1 MRFFFLLL
9 VTLLVVPVKAATN
22 NVLGN
27 LLGPPQH
34 TFLPVEQAFVFDF
47 DQQGNTLFVGWDIAP
62 DYYLYKKKIEIIAK
76 GANIQ
81 VGDSGSGEI
90 IEDEFFGKTAVFFNA
105 VSVISKL
112 SNVTDGAVVKVR
124 YQGCAK
130 AGLCYPPE
138 VISIPLSVISDA
150 QIKNVDQNSASD
162 KAATAQS
169 TFAALNE
176 PATEPTT
183 NSGNTEKELT
193 FTEQLASQSLITN
206 LLIFFIL
213 GVGLAFTPCVFPMFP
228 ILSSLIAGQ
237 KNLSTKKAFGLSFVY
252 IQGMA
257 VTYAALGLVIAALG
271 GHVQGYLQ
279 HPYVLISFSLLFVL
293 LAMSMFGWYEIKLPS
308 SMMSKLT
315 QVSNNQKGG
324 NYIGVFFMGV
334 LSGLIAS
341 PCTTA
346 PLSATLLFVAQS
358 GDYLVGGL
366 TLYVLSLGMGLPL
379 LLLGTSGGKLLP
391 KAGRWMEQVKTL
403 FGFVMLIV
411 PLILLE
417 RLISADIILLM
428 AGLLA
433 LATALYLH
441 HWQSGQMQSK
451 LKTVLWFAA
460 ILSVITGF
468 NLVKEYFWPTTQ
480 PKIQLS
486 LQIAEVK
493 KEVNALHRELVKI
506 TDENNIVSAQQEKV
520 VVAPILEKFKHVANL
535 AELKEAVAEANKQGR
550 LVMVDLYADW
560 CVACKEFEHY
570 TFPDAKVQSE
580 FSHYQ
585 LIQIDLTESD
595 NKTIELM
602 EEYTVFGLPSI
613 LFFNTEGKELST
625 QRVTGFLNAEDFAK
639 HLATVRASAQ

>member
-9 VTLLVVPVKAATN
+9 VLLLTLPAKANTN
-22 NVLGN
+22 NVLGH
-27 LLGPPQH
+27 LLAPTQQ

-47 DQQGNTLFVGWDIAP
+47 DQQGSTLFVGWDIAP

-76 GANIQ
+76 GANIS

-90 IEDEFFGKTAVFFNA
+90 IEDEFFGKTEVFFNN

-112 SNVTDGAVVKVR
+112 SNITEGAVVKVR

-138 VISIPLSVISDA
+138 VISIPLSVIASEQA
-150 QIKNVDQNSASD
+150 PIATQSA
-162 KAATAQS
+162 T
-169 TFAALNE
+169 TNNTVVALNE
-176 PATEPTT
+176 PTGEVVATKS
-183 NSGNTEKELT
+183 NSQTGDLS
-193 FTEQLASQSLITN
+193 FTEQLASQGLITN
-206 LLIFFIL
+206 LLIFFAV

-237 KNLSTKKAFGLSFVY
+237 QNLSTKKAFALSFVY

-257 VTYAALGLVIAALG
+257 LTYAALGLVVAALG
-271 GHVQGYLQ
+271 GQVQGYLQ

-308 SMMSKLT
+308 SMMNKLT

-324 NYIGVFFMGV
+324 NYVGVFLMGV

-346 PLSATLLFVAQS
+346 PLSAALLFVAQS
-358 GDYLVGGL
+358 GDYIVGGL

-391 KAGRWMEQVKTL
+391 KAGGWMEQVKTL
-403 FGFVMLIV
+403 FGFIMLVV

-417 RLISADIILLM
+417 RIVDADIILLM
-428 AGLLA
+428 AGVLA
-433 LATALYLH
+433 LVTALYLH
-441 HWQSGQMQSK
+441 HWQSAQHQSK
-451 LKTVLWFAA
+451 LKTTLWFSAT
-460 ILSVITGF
+460 LLLLTGF
-468 NLVKEYFWPTTQ
+468 TLTKNVIWPTQ
-480 PKIQLS
+480 QQLV
-486 LQIAEVK
+486 Q
-493 KEVNALHRELVKI
+493 VNEQ
-506 TDENNIVSAQQEKV
+506 NNE
-520 VVAPILEKFKHVANL
+520 FKQVANL
-535 AELKEAVAEANKQGR
+535 AQLKEAVTQANQQGR

-570 TFPDAKVQSE
+570 TFPDAKVQAE
-580 FSHYQ
+580 FKHYQ
-585 LIQIDLTESD
+585 LIQIDLTQSD
-595 NKTIELM
+595 DKTIELM

-613 LFFNTEGKELST
+613 LFFNTQGQELST
-625 QRVTGFLNAEDFAK
+625 QRVTGFLNAEDFAT

>member
-1 MRFFFLLL
+1 MDGRGTELMRFFFLLL
-9 VTLLVVPVKAATN
+9 VTLLTVPVKAATN
-22 NVLGN
+22 NVLGD
-27 LLGPPQH
+27 LLGPPQQ
-34 TFLPVEQAFVFDF
+34 TFLPVDQAFVFDF
-47 DQQGNTLFVGWDIAP
+47 DQQGSTLFVGWDIAP

-81 VGDSGSGEI
+81 VGDSGRGEI
-90 IEDEFFGKTAVFFNA
+90 IEDEFFGKTEVFFNSA
-105 VSVISKL
+105 SVISKL
-112 SNVTDGAVVKVR
+112 SNVTEGAVVKVR

-138 VISIPLSVISDA
+138 VISIPLSVISGA
-150 QIKNVDQNSASD
+150 QVKNVDQNSATD
-162 KAATAQS
+162 EAATAQS

-183 NSGNTEKELT
+183 NSDYTEKELT
-193 FTEQLASQSLITN
+193 FTEQLASQGLITN
-206 LLIFFIL
+206 LLIFFVV

-237 KNLSTKKAFGLSFVY
+237 QNLSTKKAFALSFVY

-257 VTYAALGLVIAALG
+257 VTYAALGLVVAALG
-271 GHVQGYLQ
+271 GQVQGYLQ
-279 HPYVLISFSLLFVL
+279 HPFVLVSFSLLFVL

-324 NYIGVFFMGV
+324 NYVGVFLMGV

-346 PLSATLLFVAQS
+346 PLSAALLFVAQS

-391 KAGRWMEQVKTL
+391 KAGGWMEQVKTL
-403 FGFVMLIV
+403 FGFVMLVV

-417 RLISADIILLM
+417 RLVSADIILLM
-428 AGLLA
+428 AGVLA

-441 HWQSGQMQSK
+441 HWQSSQTQSK
-451 LKTVLWFAA
+451 LKTALWFAA
-460 ILSVITGF
+460 TLLVMTGF
-468 NLVKEYFWPTTQ
+468 TLTKNYFWPAQ
-480 PKIQLS
+480 AVQVS
-486 LQIAEVK
+486 SQSNEFK
-493 KEVNALHRELVKI
+493 K
-506 TDENNIVSAQQEKV
+506 
-520 VVAPILEKFKHVANL
+520 VADL
-535 AELKEAVAEANKQGR
+535 AELKEAVAQASNEGR
-550 LVMVDLYADW
+550 MVMVDLYADW

-585 LIQIDLTESD
+585 LIQVDLTNSD

-613 LFFNTEGKELST
+613 LFFNSQGKELTT

>member
-9 VTLLVVPVKAATN
+9 VTLLTVPVKAATN
-22 NVLGN
+22 NVLGD

-34 TFLPVEQAFVFDF
+34 TFLPVDQAFVFDF
-47 DQQGNTLFVGWDIAP
+47 DQQGSTLFVGWDIAP

-90 IEDEFFGKTAVFFNA
+90 IEDEFFGKTEVFFNTA
-105 VSVISKL
+105 SVVSKL
-112 SNVTDGAVVKVR
+112 SNITEGAVVKVR

-138 VISIPLSVISDA
+138 VISIPLSVISGA
-150 QIKNVDQNSASD
+150 QIKNVDQNSATD
-162 KAATAQS
+162 EAATAQS

-176 PATEPTT
+176 PTTEPTT
-183 NSGNTEKELT
+183 NSGDTEKELT

-206 LLIFFIL
+206 LLIFFAV

-237 KNLSTKKAFGLSFVY
+237 QNLSTKKAFALSFVY

-257 VTYAALGLVIAALG
+257 VTYAALGLVVAALG
-271 GHVQGYLQ
+271 GQVQGYLQ
-279 HPYVLISFSLLFVL
+279 HPFVLISFSLLFVL

-324 NYIGVFFMGV
+324 NYVGVFLMGV

-346 PLSATLLFVAQS
+346 PLSAALLFVAQS

-391 KAGRWMEQVKTL
+391 KAGGWMEQVKTL
-403 FGFVMLIV
+403 FGFVMLVV

-417 RLISADIILLM
+417 RLVSADIILLM
-428 AGLLA
+428 AGVLA

-441 HWQSGQMQSK
+441 HWQSSQTQSK
-451 LKTVLWFAA
+451 LKTALWFAA
-460 ILSVITGF
+460 TLLVITGF
-468 NLVKEYFWPTTQ
+468 TLTKNYFWPVQVQTVQ
-480 PKIQLS
+480 VSSQ
-486 LQIAEVK
+486 
-493 KEVNALHRELVKI
+493 
-506 TDENNIVSAQQEKV
+506 NNEFKQ
-520 VVAPILEKFKHVANL
+520 VADL
-535 AELKEAVAEANKQGR
+535 AELKEAVAQANDEGR
-550 LVMVDLYADW
+550 MVMVDLYADW

-613 LFFNTEGKELST
+613 LFFNTQGQELST

-639 HLATVRASAQ
+639 HLAVVRASAQ

>member
-1 MRFFFLLL
+1 MDGRGTELMRFFFLLL
-9 VTLLVVPVKAATN
+9 VTLLTVPVKAATN
-22 NVLGN
+22 NVLGD
-27 LLGPPQH
+27 LLGPPQQ
-34 TFLPVEQAFVFDF
+34 TFLPVDQAFVFDF
-47 DQQGNTLFVGWDIAP
+47 DQQGSTLFVGWDIAP

-81 VGDSGSGEI
+81 VGDSGRGEI
-90 IEDEFFGKTAVFFNA
+90 IEDEFFGKTEVFFNSA
-105 VSVISKL
+105 SVISKL
-112 SNVTDGAVVKVR
+112 SNVTEGAVVKVR

-138 VISIPLSVISDA
+138 VISIPLSVISGA
-150 QIKNVDQNSASD
+150 QVKNVDQNSATD
-162 KAATAQS
+162 EAATAQS

-183 NSGNTEKELT
+183 NSDDTEKELT
-193 FTEQLASQSLITN
+193 FTEQLASQGLITN
-206 LLIFFIL
+206 LLIFFVV

-237 KNLSTKKAFGLSFVY
+237 QNLSTKKAFALSFVY

-257 VTYAALGLVIAALG
+257 VTYAALGLVVAALG
-271 GHVQGYLQ
+271 GQVQGYLQ
-279 HPYVLISFSLLFVL
+279 HPFVLVSFSLLFVL

-324 NYIGVFFMGV
+324 NYVGVFLMGV

-346 PLSATLLFVAQS
+346 PLSAALLFVAQS

-391 KAGRWMEQVKTL
+391 KAGGWMEQVKTL
-403 FGFVMLIV
+403 FGFVMLVV

-417 RLISADIILLM
+417 RLVSADIILLM
-428 AGLLA
+428 AGVLA

-441 HWQSGQMQSK
+441 HWQSSQTQSK
-451 LKTVLWFAA
+451 LKTALWFAA
-460 ILSVITGF
+460 TLLVMTGF
-468 NLVKEYFWPTTQ
+468 TLTKNYFWPVQ
-480 PKIQLS
+480 AVQVS
-486 LQIAEVK
+486 SQSNEFK
-493 KEVNALHRELVKI
+493 K
-506 TDENNIVSAQQEKV
+506 
-520 VVAPILEKFKHVANL
+520 VADL
-535 AELKEAVAEANKQGR
+535 AELKEAVAQASNEGR
-550 LVMVDLYADW
+550 MVMVDLYADW

-585 LIQIDLTESD
+585 LIQVDLTNSD

-613 LFFNTEGKELST
+613 LFFNTQGKELTT

>member
-9 VTLLVVPVKAATN
+9 VTLLTVPVKAATN
-22 NVLGN
+22 NVLGD
-27 LLGPPQH
+27 LLGPPQQ
-34 TFLPVEQAFVFDF
+34 TFLPVDQAFVFDF
-47 DQQGNTLFVGWDIAP
+47 DQQGSTLFVGWDIAP

-90 IEDEFFGKTAVFFNA
+90 IEDEFFGKTEVFFNSA
-105 VSVISKL
+105 SVISKL
-112 SNVTDGAVVKVR
+112 SNVTEGAVVKVR

-138 VISIPLSVISDA
+138 VISIPLSVISGA
-150 QIKNVDQNSASD
+150 QVKNVDQNNTTD
-162 KAATAQS
+162 EAATAQS

-183 NSGNTEKELT
+183 NSDDTEKDLT
-193 FTEQLASQSLITN
+193 FTEQLASQGLITN
-206 LLIFFIL
+206 LLIFFVV

-237 KNLSTKKAFGLSFVY
+237 QNLSTKKAFALSFVY

-257 VTYAALGLVIAALG
+257 VTYAALGLVVAALG
-271 GHVQGYLQ
+271 GQVQGYLQ
-279 HPYVLISFSLLFVL
+279 HPFVLISFSLLFVL

-324 NYIGVFFMGV
+324 NYVGVFLMGV

-346 PLSATLLFVAQS
+346 PLSAALLFVAQS

-391 KAGRWMEQVKTL
+391 KAGGWMEQVKTL
-403 FGFVMLIV
+403 FGFVMLVV

-428 AGLLA
+428 AGVLA

-441 HWQSGQMQSK
+441 HWQSSQTQSK
-451 LKTVLWFAA
+451 LKTALWFAA
-460 ILSVITGF
+460 TLLVMTGF
-468 NLVKEYFWPTTQ
+468 TLTKNYFWPVQ
-480 PKIQLS
+480 AMQVS
-486 LQIAEVK
+486 SQSNEFK
-493 KEVNALHRELVKI
+493 K
-506 TDENNIVSAQQEKV
+506 
-520 VVAPILEKFKHVANL
+520 VADL
-535 AELKEAVAEANKQGR
+535 AELKEAVAQASNEGR
-550 LVMVDLYADW
+550 MVMVDLYADW

-585 LIQIDLTESD
+585 LIQVDLTNSD

-613 LFFNTEGKELST
+613 LFFNTQGKELTT

>member
-1 MRFFFLLL
+1 MDGRGTELMRFFFLLL
-9 VTLLVVPVKAATN
+9 VTLLTVPVKAATN
-22 NVLGN
+22 NVLGD
-27 LLGPPQH
+27 LLGPTQQ
-34 TFLPVEQAFVFDF
+34 TFLPVDQAFVFDF
-47 DQQGNTLFVGWDIAP
+47 DQQGSTLFVGWDIAP

-81 VGDSGSGEI
+81 VGDSGRGEI
-90 IEDEFFGKTAVFFNA
+90 IEDEFFGKTEVFFNSA
-105 VSVISKL
+105 SIISKL
-112 SNVTDGAVVKVR
+112 GNVTEDAVVKVR

-138 VISIPLSVISDA
+138 VISIPLSVISGE
-150 QIKNVDQNSASD
+150 QIKNVDQNSATD

-183 NSGNTEKELT
+183 NSDDAEKELT
-193 FTEQLASQSLITN
+193 FTEQLASQGLITN
-206 LLIFFIL
+206 LLIFFVV

-237 KNLSTKKAFGLSFVY
+237 QNLSTKKAFALSFVY

-257 VTYAALGLVIAALG
+257 VTYAALGLVVAALG
-271 GHVQGYLQ
+271 GQVQGYLQ
-279 HPYVLISFSLLFVL
+279 HPFVLVSFSLLFVL

-324 NYIGVFFMGV
+324 NYVGVFLMGV

-346 PLSATLLFVAQS
+346 PLSAALLFVAQS

-391 KAGRWMEQVKTL
+391 KAGGWMEQVKTL
-403 FGFVMLIV
+403 FGFVMLVV

-428 AGLLA
+428 AGVLA

-441 HWQSGQMQSK
+441 HWQSSQTQSK
-451 LKTVLWFAA
+451 LKTALWFAA
-460 ILSVITGF
+460 TLLVMTGF
-468 NLVKEYFWPTTQ
+468 TLTKNYFWPVQ
-480 PKIQLS
+480 AVQVS
-486 LQIAEVK
+486 SQSNEFK
-493 KEVNALHRELVKI
+493 K
-506 TDENNIVSAQQEKV
+506 
-520 VVAPILEKFKHVANL
+520 VADL
-535 AELKEAVAEANKQGR
+535 AELKEAVAQASNEGR
-550 LVMVDLYADW
+550 MVMVDLYADW

-585 LIQIDLTESD
+585 LIQVDLTNSD

-613 LFFNTEGKELST
+613 LFFNTQGKELTT

>member
-9 VTLLVVPVKAATN
+9 VTLLTVPVKAATN
-22 NVLGN
+22 NVLGD

-34 TFLPVEQAFVFDF
+34 TFLPVDQAFVFDF
-47 DQQGNTLFVGWDIAP
+47 DQQGSTLFVGWDIAP

-90 IEDEFFGKTAVFFNA
+90 IEDEFFGKTEVFFNTA
-105 VSVISKL
+105 SVVSKL
-112 SNVTDGAVVKVR
+112 SNITEGAVVKVR

-138 VISIPLSVISDA
+138 VISIPLSVISGA
-150 QIKNVDQNSASD
+150 QIKNVDQNSATD
-162 KAATAQS
+162 EAATAQS
-169 TFAALNE
+169 TFAALND
-176 PATEPTT
+176 PAAEPTT
-183 NSGNTEKELT
+183 NSDDTEKELT

-206 LLIFFIL
+206 LLIFFAV

-237 KNLSTKKAFGLSFVY
+237 QNLSTKKAFALSFVY

-257 VTYAALGLVIAALG
+257 VTYAALGLVVAALG
-271 GHVQGYLQ
+271 GQVQGYLQ
-279 HPYVLISFSLLFVL
+279 HPFVLISFSLLFVL

-324 NYIGVFFMGV
+324 NYVGVFLMGV

-346 PLSATLLFVAQS
+346 PLSAALLFVAQS

-391 KAGRWMEQVKTL
+391 KAGGWMEQVKTL
-403 FGFVMLIV
+403 FGFVMLVV

-428 AGLLA
+428 AGVLA

-441 HWQSGQMQSK
+441 HWQSSQTQSK
-451 LKTVLWFAA
+451 LKTALWFAA
-460 ILSVITGF
+460 TLLVITGF
-468 NLVKEYFWPTTQ
+468 TLTKNYFWPVQVQTVQ
-480 PKIQLS
+480 VSSQ
-486 LQIAEVK
+486 
-493 KEVNALHRELVKI
+493 
-506 TDENNIVSAQQEKV
+506 NNEFKQ
-520 VVAPILEKFKHVANL
+520 VADL
-535 AELKEAVAEANKQGR
+535 AELKEAVAQANDEGR
-550 LVMVDLYADW
+550 MVMVDLYADW

-570 TFPDAKVQSE
+570 TFPDTKVQSE

-602 EEYTVFGLPSI
+602 EEYMVFGLPSI
-613 LFFNTEGKELST
+613 LFFNTQGQELST

-639 HLATVRASAQ
+639 HLAVVRASAQ

>member
-9 VTLLVVPVKAATN
+9 VTLLTVPVKAATN
-22 NVLGN
+22 NVLGD
-27 LLGPPQH
+27 LLGPPQQ
-34 TFLPVEQAFVFDF
+34 TFLPVDQAFVFDF
-47 DQQGNTLFVGWDIAP
+47 DQQGSTLFVGWDIAP

-81 VGDSGSGEI
+81 VGDTGSGEI
-90 IEDEFFGKTAVFFNA
+90 IEDEFFGKTEVFFNSA
-105 VSVISKL
+105 SVISKL
-112 SNVTDGAVVKVR
+112 SNVTEGAVVKVR

-138 VISIPLSVISDA
+138 VISIPLSVISGA
-150 QIKNVDQNSASD
+150 QIKNVDQNSATD
-162 KAATAQS
+162 EAASAQS
-169 TFAALNE
+169 TLAALNE
-176 PATEPTT
+176 PTTEPST
-183 NSGNTEKELT
+183 NSDDAEKDLT
-193 FTEQLASQSLITN
+193 FTEQLASQGLITN
-206 LLIFFIL
+206 LLIFFVV

-237 KNLSTKKAFGLSFVY
+237 QNLSTKKAFALSFVY

-257 VTYAALGLVIAALG
+257 VTYAALGLVVAALG
-271 GHVQGYLQ
+271 GQVQGYLQ
-279 HPYVLISFSLLFVL
+279 HPFVLVSFSLLFVL

-324 NYIGVFFMGV
+324 NYVGVFLMGV

-346 PLSATLLFVAQS
+346 PLSAALLFVAQS

-391 KAGRWMEQVKTL
+391 KAGGWMEQVKTL
-403 FGFVMLIV
+403 FGFVMLVV

-417 RLISADIILLM
+417 RLVSADIILLM
-428 AGLLA
+428 AGVLA

-441 HWQSGQMQSK
+441 HWQSSQTQSK
-451 LKTVLWFAA
+451 LKTALWFAA
-460 ILSVITGF
+460 TLLVMTGF
-468 NLVKEYFWPTTQ
+468 TLTKNYFWPVQ
-480 PKIQLS
+480 AVQVS
-486 LQIAEVK
+486 SQSNEFK
-493 KEVNALHRELVKI
+493 K
-506 TDENNIVSAQQEKV
+506 
-520 VVAPILEKFKHVANL
+520 VADL
-535 AELKEAVAEANKQGR
+535 AELKEAVAQASNEGR
-550 LVMVDLYADW
+550 MVMVDLYADW

-585 LIQIDLTESD
+585 LIQVDLTNSD

-613 LFFNTEGKELST
+613 LFFNTQGKELTT
-625 QRVTGFLNAEDFAK
+625 QRVTGFLNAEDFAT

>member
-9 VTLLVVPVKAATN
+9 VSLLALPAKANTN
-22 NVLGN
+22 NVLGD
-27 LLGPPQH
+27 LLAPPQQ
-34 TFLPVEQAFVFDF
+34 TFLPVDQAFVFDF
-47 DQQGNTLFVGWDIAP
+47 DQQGSTLFVGWDIAP

-76 GANIQ
+76 GANIK
-81 VGDSGSGEI
+81 VGDAGTGEI
-90 IEDEFFGKTAVFFNA
+90 IEDEFFGKTEVFFNS

-112 SNVTDGAVVKVR
+112 SNVTEGAVVKVR

-138 VISIPLSVISDA
+138 VISIPLSVIASEQA
-150 QIKNVDQNSASD
+150 QGNNSSANAADTLNALTPSVDSTRS
-162 KAATAQS
+162 QS
-169 TFAALNE
+169 N
-176 PATEPTT
+176 TT
-183 NSGNTEKELT
+183 TQDLS
-193 FTEQLASQSLITN
+193 FTERLASQSLVTN
-206 LLIFFIL
+206 LLIFFAV

-237 KNLSTKKAFGLSFVY
+237 QNLSTKKAFALSFVY

-257 VTYAALGLVIAALG
+257 LTYAALGLVVAALG
-271 GHVQGYLQ
+271 GQVQGYLQ

-308 SMMSKLT
+308 AMMSKLT

-324 NYIGVFFMGV
+324 NYLGVFLMGV

-346 PLSATLLFVAQS
+346 PLSAALLFVAQS

-391 KAGRWMEQVKTL
+391 KAGGWMEQVKTL
-403 FGFVMLIV
+403 FGFIMLVV

-417 RLISADIILLM
+417 RIISADIILLM
-428 AGLLA
+428 AGILA
-433 LATALYLH
+433 LATAVYLH
-441 HWQSGQMQSK
+441 YWQSAQPQSK
-451 LKTVLWFAA
+451 LKTALWFSATF
-460 ILSVITGF
+460 LVVTGF
-468 NLVKEYFWPTTQ
+468 TLAKNVIWPQ
-480 PKIQLS
+480 Q
-486 LQIAEVK
+486 QVEQ
-493 KEVNALHRELVKI
+493 
-506 TDENNIVSAQQEKV
+506 VSQQSNE
-520 VVAPILEKFKHVANL
+520 FKQVANL
-535 AELKEAVAEANKQGR
+535 TELKNAVAEANQQGK

-570 TFPDAKVQSE
+570 TFPDAEVQSE

-585 LIQIDLTESD
+585 LIQIDLTQSD
-595 NKTIELM
+595 DTTIELM
-602 EEYTVFGLPSI
+602 EEFTVFGLPSI
-613 LFFNTEGKELST
+613 LFFNTQGQELSSE
-625 QRVTGFLNAEDFAK
+625 RVTGFLNADDFAT
-639 HLATVRASAQ
+639 HLAAVRASAQ

>member
-1 MRFFFLLL
+1 MDGRGTELMRFFFLLL
-9 VTLLVVPVKAATN
+9 VTLLTVPVKAATN
-22 NVLGN
+22 NVLGD

-34 TFLPVEQAFVFDF
+34 TFLPVDQAFVFDF
-47 DQQGNTLFVGWDIAP
+47 DQQGSTLFVGWDIAP

-81 VGDSGSGEI
+81 VGDSGRGEI
-90 IEDEFFGKTAVFFNA
+90 IEDEFFGKTEVFFNSA
-105 VSVISKL
+105 SVISKL
-112 SNVTDGAVVKVR
+112 SNITEGAVVKVR

-138 VISIPLSVISDA
+138 VISIPLSVISGA
-150 QIKNVDQNSASD
+150 QVKNVDQNSATD
-162 KAATAQS
+162 EAATAQS

-176 PATEPTT
+176 PTTEPTT
-183 NSGNTEKELT
+183 NSDDTEKELT

-206 LLIFFIL
+206 LLIFFAV

-237 KNLSTKKAFGLSFVY
+237 QNLSTKKAFALSFVY

-257 VTYAALGLVIAALG
+257 VTYAALGLVVAALG
-271 GHVQGYLQ
+271 GQVQGYLQ
-279 HPYVLISFSLLFVL
+279 HPFVLVSFSLLFVL

-324 NYIGVFFMGV
+324 NYVGVFLMGV

-346 PLSATLLFVAQS
+346 PLSAALLFVAQS

-391 KAGRWMEQVKTL
+391 KAGGWMEQVKTL
-403 FGFVMLIV
+403 FGFVMLVV

-417 RLISADIILLM
+417 RLVSADIILLM
-428 AGLLA
+428 AGVLA

-441 HWQSGQMQSK
+441 HWQSSQTQSK
-451 LKTVLWFAA
+451 LKTALWFVAT
-460 ILSVITGF
+460 LLVMTGF
-468 NLVKEYFWPTTQ
+468 TLTKNYFWSVQ
-480 PKIQLS
+480 AVQVNS
-486 LQIAEVK
+486 QSNEFK
-493 KEVNALHRELVKI
+493 K
-506 TDENNIVSAQQEKV
+506 
-520 VVAPILEKFKHVANL
+520 VADL
-535 AELKEAVAEANKQGR
+535 AELKEAVAQASNEGR
-550 LVMVDLYADW
+550 MVMVDLYADW

-585 LIQIDLTESD
+585 LIQVDLTNSD

-613 LFFNTEGKELST
+613 LFFNSQGKELTT

>member
-9 VTLLVVPVKAATN
+9 VTLLTVPVKAATN
-22 NVLGN
+22 NVLGD
-27 LLGPPQH
+27 LLGPPQQ
-34 TFLPVEQAFVFDF
+34 TFLPVDQAFVFDF
-47 DQQGNTLFVGWDIAP
+47 DQQGSTLFVGWDIAP

-90 IEDEFFGKTAVFFNA
+90 IEDEFFGKTEVFFNSA
-105 VSVISKL
+105 SVISKL
-112 SNVTDGAVVKVR
+112 SNVTEGAVVKVR

-138 VISIPLSVISDA
+138 VISIPLSVISGA
-150 QIKNVDQNSASD
+150 QVKNVDQNSATD
-162 KAATAQS
+162 EAATAQS
-169 TFAALNE
+169 TLAALNE
-176 PATEPTT
+176 PTTEPST
-183 NSGNTEKELT
+183 NSDDTEKELT
-193 FTEQLASQSLITN
+193 FTEQLASQGLITN
-206 LLIFFIL
+206 LLIFFVV

-237 KNLSTKKAFGLSFVY
+237 QNLSTKKAFALSFVY

-257 VTYAALGLVIAALG
+257 VTYAALGLVVAALG
-271 GHVQGYLQ
+271 GQVQGYLQ
-279 HPYVLISFSLLFVL
+279 HPFVLVSFSLLFVL

-324 NYIGVFFMGV
+324 NYVGVFLMGV

-346 PLSATLLFVAQS
+346 PLSAALLFVAQS

-391 KAGRWMEQVKTL
+391 KAGGWMEQVKTL
-403 FGFVMLIV
+403 FGFVMLVV

-417 RLISADIILLM
+417 RLVSADIILLM
-428 AGLLA
+428 AGVLA

-441 HWQSGQMQSK
+441 HWQSSQTQSK
-451 LKTVLWFAA
+451 LKTALWFAA
-460 ILSVITGF
+460 TLLVMTGF
-468 NLVKEYFWPTTQ
+468 TLTKNYFWPVQ
-480 PKIQLS
+480 AVQVS
-486 LQIAEVK
+486 SQSNEFK
-493 KEVNALHRELVKI
+493 K
-506 TDENNIVSAQQEKV
+506 
-520 VVAPILEKFKHVANL
+520 VADL
-535 AELKEAVAEANKQGR
+535 AELKEAVAQASNEGR
-550 LVMVDLYADW
+550 MVMVDLYADW

-585 LIQIDLTESD
+585 LIQVDLTNSD

-613 LFFNTEGKELST
+613 LFFNTQGKELTT

>member
-9 VTLLVVPVKAATN
+9 VTLLTLPVKAEN
-22 NVLGN
+22 NNLLGD
-27 LLGPPQH
+27 LLGPPQQ

-47 DQQGNTLFVGWDIAP
+47 DQQGSTLFVGWDIAP

-90 IEDEFFGKTAVFFNA
+90 IEDEFFGKTEVFFNA
-105 VSVISKL
+105 VSVVSKL
-112 SNVTDGAVVKVR
+112 SDITEGAIVKVR

-138 VISIPLSVISDA
+138 VISIPLSVINA
-150 QIKNVDQNSASD
+150 EEPKNINQTNSND
-162 KAATAQS
+162 VATAQS

-176 PATEPTT
+176 KPTELVKV
-183 NSGNTEKELT
+183 NSNEPEKELS

-206 LLIFFIL
+206 LLIFFVV

-237 KNLSTKKAFGLSFVY
+237 QNLSTKKAFALSFVY

-257 VTYAALGLVIAALG
+257 VTYAALGLVVAALG
-271 GHVQGYLQ
+271 GQVQGYLQ
-279 HPYVLISFSLLFVL
+279 HPFVLISFSLLFVL

-324 NYIGVFFMGV
+324 NYVGVFLMGV

-346 PLSATLLFVAQS
+346 PLSAALLFVAQS

-391 KAGRWMEQVKTL
+391 KAGGWMEQVKTL
-403 FGFVMLIV
+403 FGFIMLVV

-417 RLISADIILLM
+417 RIVDADIILLM

-441 HWQSGQMQSK
+441 YWQSAQAQSK
-451 LKTVLWFAA
+451 LKTVLWFSA
-460 ILSVITGF
+460 ILLALTGF
-468 NLVKEYFWPTTQ
+468 TLTKNYILPQQNQTTHFNTQ
-480 PKIQLS
+480 TN
-486 LQIAEVK
+486 EFK
-493 KEVNALHRELVKI
+493 K
-506 TDENNIVSAQQEKV
+506 
-520 VVAPILEKFKHVANL
+520 VADL
-535 AELKEAVAEANKQGR
+535 AELKEAVAQASDEGR
-550 LVMVDLYADW
+550 MVMVDLYADW

-580 FSHYQ
+580 FNHFQ
-585 LIQIDLTESD
+585 LIQVDLTSSD
-595 NKTIELM
+595 NSTIELM

-613 LFFNTEGKELST
+613 LFFNTQGEELST
-625 QRVTGFLNAEDFAK
+625 QRVTGFLNADDFAT
-639 HLATVRASAQ
+639 HLAAVRASAQ

>member
-9 VTLLVVPVKAATN
+9 VTLLTAPVKATTN
-22 NVLGN
+22 NVLDD
-27 LLGPPQH
+27 LLGPPQQ
-34 TFLPVEQAFVFDF
+34 TFLPVDQAFMFDF
-47 DQQGNTLFVGWDIAP
+47 DQQGSTLFVGWDIAP

-81 VGDSGSGEI
+81 VGDLGTGEI
-90 IEDEFFGKTAVFFNA
+90 IEDEFFGKTEVFFNA

-138 VISIPLSVISDA
+138 VISIPLSVISGA
-150 QIKNVDQNSASD
+150 QIKNVDRNSASGE
-162 KAATAQS
+162 AATAQS

-206 LLIFFIL
+206 LLIFFVV

-237 KNLSTKKAFGLSFVY
+237 QNLSTKKAFALSFVY

-257 VTYAALGLVIAALG
+257 VTYAALGLVVAALG
-271 GHVQGYLQ
+271 GQVQGYLQ
-279 HPYVLISFSLLFVL
+279 HPLVLISFSLLFVL

-324 NYIGVFFMGV
+324 NYVGVFLMGV

-346 PLSATLLFVAQS
+346 PLSAALLFVAQS

-391 KAGRWMEQVKTL
+391 KAGGWMEQVKTL

-428 AGLLA
+428 AGVLA

-441 HWQSGQMQSK
+441 HWQSSQTQSK
-451 LKTVLWFAA
+451 LKTALWFAA
-460 ILSVITGF
+460 TLLVITGF
-468 NLVKEYFWPTTQ
+468 TLTKNYFWPVQ
-480 PKIQLS
+480 AVQVS
-486 LQIAEVK
+486 SQSNEFK
-493 KEVNALHRELVKI
+493 K
-506 TDENNIVSAQQEKV
+506 
-520 VVAPILEKFKHVANL
+520 VADL
-535 AELKEAVAEANKQGR
+535 AELKEAVAQANDEGR
-550 LVMVDLYADW
+550 MVMVDLYADW

-585 LIQIDLTESD
+585 LIQVDLTNSD

-613 LFFNTEGKELST
+613 LFFNTQGQELSM
-625 QRVTGFLNAEDFAK
+625 QRVTGFLNADDFAK
-639 HLATVRASAQ
+639 HLAIVRASAQ

>member
-9 VTLLVVPVKAATN
+9 VTLLTVPVKAATN
-22 NVLGN
+22 NVLGD
-27 LLGPPQH
+27 LLGPPQQ
-34 TFLPVEQAFVFDF
+34 TFLPVDQAFVFDF
-47 DQQGNTLFVGWDIAP
+47 DQQGSTLFVGWDIAP

-81 VGDSGSGEI
+81 VGDSGRGEI
-90 IEDEFFGKTAVFFNA
+90 IEDEFFGKTEVFFNSA
-105 VSVISKL
+105 SVISKL
-112 SNVTDGAVVKVR
+112 SNITEGAVVKVR

-138 VISIPLSVISDA
+138 VISIPLSVISGA
-150 QIKNVDQNSASD
+150 QVKNVDQNSATD
-162 KAATAQS
+162 EAATAQS

-176 PATEPTT
+176 PTTEPTT
-183 NSGNTEKELT
+183 NSDDTEKELT
-193 FTEQLASQSLITN
+193 FTEQLASQGLITN
-206 LLIFFIL
+206 LLIFFVV

-237 KNLSTKKAFGLSFVY
+237 QNLSTKKAFALSFVY

-257 VTYAALGLVIAALG
+257 VTYAALGLVVAALG
-271 GHVQGYLQ
+271 GQVQGYLQ
-279 HPYVLISFSLLFVL
+279 HPFVLVSFSLLFVL

-324 NYIGVFFMGV
+324 NYVGVFLMGV

-346 PLSATLLFVAQS
+346 PLSAALLFVAQS

-391 KAGRWMEQVKTL
+391 KAGGWMEQVKTL
-403 FGFVMLIV
+403 FGFVMLVV

-417 RLISADIILLM
+417 RLVSADIILLM
-428 AGLLA
+428 AGVLA

-441 HWQSGQMQSK
+441 HWQSSQTQSK

-460 ILSVITGF
+460 TLLVMTGF
-468 NLVKEYFWPTTQ
+468 TLTKNYFWPVQ
-480 PKIQLS
+480 AMQVS
-486 LQIAEVK
+486 SQSNEFK
-493 KEVNALHRELVKI
+493 K
-506 TDENNIVSAQQEKV
+506 
-520 VVAPILEKFKHVANL
+520 VADL
-535 AELKEAVAEANKQGR
+535 AELKEAVAQASNEGR
-550 LVMVDLYADW
+550 MVMVDLYADW

-585 LIQIDLTESD
+585 LIQVDLTNSD

-613 LFFNTEGKELST
+613 LFFNTQGKELTT

>member
-9 VTLLVVPVKAATN
+9 VSLLALPAKANTN
-22 NVLGN
+22 NVLGD
-27 LLGPPQH
+27 LLAPPQQ
-34 TFLPVEQAFVFDF
+34 TFLPVDQAFVFDF
-47 DQQGNTLFVGWDIAP
+47 DQQGSTLFVGWDIAP

-76 GANIQ
+76 GANIK
-81 VGDSGSGEI
+81 VGDAGTGEI
-90 IEDEFFGKTAVFFNA
+90 IEDEFFGKTEVFFNS

-112 SNVTDGAVVKVR
+112 SNVTEGAVVKVR

-138 VISIPLSVISDA
+138 VISIPLSVIASEQA
-150 QIKNVDQNSASD
+150 QGKNSSANAADTLNALTPSVDSTRS
-162 KAATAQS
+162 QS
-169 TFAALNE
+169 N
-176 PATEPTT
+176 TT
-183 NSGNTEKELT
+183 TQDLS
-193 FTEQLASQSLITN
+193 FTERLASQSLVTN
-206 LLIFFIL
+206 LLIFFAV

-237 KNLSTKKAFGLSFVY
+237 QNLSTKKAFALSFVY

-257 VTYAALGLVIAALG
+257 LTYAALGLVVAVLG
-271 GHVQGYLQ
+271 GQVQGYLQ

-308 SMMSKLT
+308 AMMSKLT

-324 NYIGVFFMGV
+324 NYLGVFLMGV

-346 PLSATLLFVAQS
+346 PLSAALLFVAQS

-391 KAGRWMEQVKTL
+391 KAGGWMEQVKTL
-403 FGFVMLIV
+403 FGFIMLVV

-417 RLISADIILLM
+417 RIISADIILLM
-428 AGLLA
+428 AGILA
-433 LATALYLH
+433 LATAVYLH
-441 HWQSGQMQSK
+441 YWQSAQPQSK
-451 LKTVLWFAA
+451 LKTALWFSATF
-460 ILSVITGF
+460 LVVTGF
-468 NLVKEYFWPTTQ
+468 TLAKNVIWPQ
-480 PKIQLS
+480 Q
-486 LQIAEVK
+486 QVEQ
-493 KEVNALHRELVKI
+493 
-506 TDENNIVSAQQEKV
+506 VSQQSNE
-520 VVAPILEKFKHVANL
+520 FKQVANL
-535 AELKEAVAEANKQGR
+535 TELKNAVAEANQQGK

-570 TFPDAKVQSE
+570 TFPDPKVQSE

-585 LIQIDLTESD
+585 LIQIDLTQSD
-595 NKTIELM
+595 DTTIELM
-602 EEYTVFGLPSI
+602 EEFTVFGLPSI
-613 LFFNTEGKELST
+613 LFFNTQGQELSSE
-625 QRVTGFLNAEDFAK
+625 RVTGFLNADDFAT
-639 HLATVRASAQ
+639 HLAAVRASAQ

>member
-1 MRFFFLLL
+1 MDGRGTELMRFFFLLL
-9 VTLLVVPVKAATN
+9 VTLLTVPVKAATN
-22 NVLGN
+22 NVLGD
-27 LLGPPQH
+27 LLGPPQQ
-34 TFLPVEQAFVFDF
+34 TFLPVDQAFVFDF
-47 DQQGNTLFVGWDIAP
+47 DQQGSTLFVGWDIAP

-90 IEDEFFGKTAVFFNA
+90 IEDEFFGKTEVFFNSA
-105 VSVISKL
+105 SVISKL
-112 SNVTDGAVVKVR
+112 SNVTEGAVVKVR

-138 VISIPLSVISDA
+138 VISIPLSVISGA
-150 QIKNVDQNSASD
+150 QVKNVDQNSATD
-162 KAATAQS
+162 EAATAQS

-183 NSGNTEKELT
+183 NSDDTEKDLT
-193 FTEQLASQSLITN
+193 FTEQLASQGLITN
-206 LLIFFIL
+206 LLIFFAV

-237 KNLSTKKAFGLSFVY
+237 QNLSTKKAFALSFVY

-257 VTYAALGLVIAALG
+257 VTYAALGLVVAALG
-271 GHVQGYLQ
+271 GQVQGYLQ
-279 HPYVLISFSLLFVL
+279 HPFVLISFSLLFVL

-324 NYIGVFFMGV
+324 NYVGVFLMGV

-346 PLSATLLFVAQS
+346 PLSAALLFVAQS

-391 KAGRWMEQVKTL
+391 KAGGWMEQVKTL
-403 FGFVMLIV
+403 FGFVMLVV

-417 RLISADIILLM
+417 RLVSADIILLM
-428 AGLLA
+428 AGVLA

-441 HWQSGQMQSK
+441 HWQSSQTQSK
-451 LKTVLWFAA
+451 LKTALWFAA
-460 ILSVITGF
+460 TLLVITGF
-468 NLVKEYFWPTTQ
+468 TLTKNYFWPVQ
-480 PKIQLS
+480 AMQVS
-486 LQIAEVK
+486 SQSNEFK
-493 KEVNALHRELVKI
+493 K
-506 TDENNIVSAQQEKV
+506 
-520 VVAPILEKFKHVANL
+520 VADL
-535 AELKEAVAEANKQGR
+535 AELKEAVAQASNEGR
-550 LVMVDLYADW
+550 MVMVDLYADW

-585 LIQIDLTESD
+585 LIQVDLTNSD

-613 LFFNTEGKELST
+613 LFFNTQGKELTT

>member
-1 MRFFFLLL
+1 MDGRGTELMRFFFLLL
-9 VTLLVVPVKAATN
+9 VTLLTVPVKAATN
-22 NVLGN
+22 NVLGD
-27 LLGPPQH
+27 LLGPPQQ
-34 TFLPVEQAFVFDF
+34 TFLPVDQAFVFDF
-47 DQQGNTLFVGWDIAP
+47 DQQGSTLFVGWDIAP

-90 IEDEFFGKTAVFFNA
+90 IEDEFFGKTEVFFNSA
-105 VSVISKL
+105 SVISKL
-112 SNVTDGAVVKVR
+112 SNITEGAVVKVR

-138 VISIPLSVISDA
+138 VISIPLSVISGA
-150 QIKNVDQNSASD
+150 QVKNVDQNSATD
-162 KAATAQS
+162 EAATAQS

-176 PATEPTT
+176 PTTEPTT
-183 NSGNTEKELT
+183 NSDDTEKELT
-193 FTEQLASQSLITN
+193 FTEQLASQGLITN
-206 LLIFFIL
+206 LLIFFVV

-237 KNLSTKKAFGLSFVY
+237 QNLSTKKAFALSFVY

-257 VTYAALGLVIAALG
+257 VTYAALGLVVAALG
-271 GHVQGYLQ
+271 GQVQGYLQ
-279 HPYVLISFSLLFVL
+279 HPFVLVSFSLLFVL

-324 NYIGVFFMGV
+324 NYVGVFLMGV

-346 PLSATLLFVAQS
+346 PLSAALLFVAQS

-391 KAGRWMEQVKTL
+391 KAGGWMEQVKTL
-403 FGFVMLIV
+403 FGFVMLVV

-417 RLISADIILLM
+417 RLVSADIILLM
-428 AGLLA
+428 AGVLA

-441 HWQSGQMQSK
+441 HWQSSQTQSK
-451 LKTVLWFAA
+451 LKTALWFAA
-460 ILSVITGF
+460 TLLVMTGF
-468 NLVKEYFWPTTQ
+468 TLTKNYFWPVQ
-480 PKIQLS
+480 AVQVS
-486 LQIAEVK
+486 SQSNEFK
-493 KEVNALHRELVKI
+493 K
-506 TDENNIVSAQQEKV
+506 
-520 VVAPILEKFKHVANL
+520 VADL
-535 AELKEAVAEANKQGR
+535 AELKEAVAQASNEGR
-550 LVMVDLYADW
+550 MVMVDLYADW

-585 LIQIDLTESD
+585 LIQVDLTNSD

-613 LFFNTEGKELST
+613 LFFNTQGKELTT

>member
-9 VTLLVVPVKAATN
+9 VTLLTVPVKAATN
-22 NVLGN
+22 NVLGD
-27 LLGPPQH
+27 LLGPTQQ
-34 TFLPVEQAFVFDF
+34 TFLPVDQAFVFDF
-47 DQQGNTLFVGWDIAP
+47 DQQGSTLFVGWDIAP

-90 IEDEFFGKTAVFFNA
+90 IEDEFFGKTEVFFNSA
-105 VSVISKL
+105 SIISKL
-112 SNVTDGAVVKVR
+112 GNVTEDAVVKVR

-138 VISIPLSVISDA
+138 VISIPLSVISGE
-150 QIKNVDQNSASD
+150 QIKNVDQNSATD

-183 NSGNTEKELT
+183 NSDDAEKELT
-193 FTEQLASQSLITN
+193 FTEQLASQGLITN
-206 LLIFFIL
+206 LLIFFVV

-237 KNLSTKKAFGLSFVY
+237 QNLSTKKAFALSFVY

-257 VTYAALGLVIAALG
+257 VTYAALGLVVAALG
-271 GHVQGYLQ
+271 GQVQGYLQ
-279 HPYVLISFSLLFVL
+279 HPFVLVSFSLLFVL

-324 NYIGVFFMGV
+324 NYVGVFLMGV

-346 PLSATLLFVAQS
+346 PLSAALLFVAQS

-391 KAGRWMEQVKTL
+391 KAGGWMEQVKTL
-403 FGFVMLIV
+403 FGFVMLVV

-428 AGLLA
+428 AGVLA

-441 HWQSGQMQSK
+441 HWQSSQTQSK

-460 ILSVITGF
+460 TLLVMTGF
-468 NLVKEYFWPTTQ
+468 TLTKNYFWPVQ
-480 PKIQLS
+480 AMQVS
-486 LQIAEVK
+486 SQSNEFK
-493 KEVNALHRELVKI
+493 K
-506 TDENNIVSAQQEKV
+506 
-520 VVAPILEKFKHVANL
+520 VADL
-535 AELKEAVAEANKQGR
+535 AELKEAVAQASNEGR
-550 LVMVDLYADW
+550 MVMVDLYADW

-585 LIQIDLTESD
+585 LIQVDLTNSD

-613 LFFNTEGKELST
+613 LFFNTQGKELTT

>member
-9 VTLLVVPVKAATN
+9 VTLLTLPVKAEN
-22 NVLGN
+22 NNLLGD
-27 LLGPPQH
+27 LLGPPQQ

-47 DQQGNTLFVGWDIAP
+47 DQQGSTLFVGWDIAP

-90 IEDEFFGKTAVFFNA
+90 IEDEFFGKTEVFFNA
-105 VSVISKL
+105 VSVVSKL
-112 SNVTDGAVVKVR
+112 SDITEGAIVKVR

-138 VISIPLSVISDA
+138 VISIPLSVINTEEP
-150 QIKNVDQNSASD
+150 KNINQTNSND
-162 KAATAQS
+162 VATAQS

-176 PATEPTT
+176 KPTELVKV
-183 NSGNTEKELT
+183 NSNEPEKELS
-193 FTEQLASQSLITN
+193 FTDQLANQSLITN
-206 LLIFFIL
+206 LLIFFVV

-237 KNLSTKKAFGLSFVY
+237 QNLSTKKAFALSFVY

-257 VTYAALGLVIAALG
+257 VTYAALGLVVAALG
-271 GHVQGYLQ
+271 GQVQGYLQ
-279 HPYVLISFSLLFVL
+279 HPFVLISFSLLFVL

-324 NYIGVFFMGV
+324 NYVGVFLMGV

-346 PLSATLLFVAQS
+346 PLSAALLFVAQS

-391 KAGRWMEQVKTL
+391 KAGGWMEQVKTL
-403 FGFVMLIV
+403 FGFIMLVV

-417 RLISADIILLM
+417 RIVDADIILLM

-441 HWQSGQMQSK
+441 YWQSAQAQSK
-451 LKTVLWFAA
+451 LKTVLWFSA
-460 ILSVITGF
+460 ILLALTGF
-468 NLVKEYFWPTTQ
+468 TLTKNYIWPQQNQTTHFNTQ
-480 PKIQLS
+480 TN
-486 LQIAEVK
+486 EFK
-493 KEVNALHRELVKI
+493 K
-506 TDENNIVSAQQEKV
+506 
-520 VVAPILEKFKHVANL
+520 VADL
-535 AELKEAVAEANKQGR
+535 AELKEAVAQASDEGR
-550 LVMVDLYADW
+550 MVMVDLYADW

-580 FSHYQ
+580 FNHFQ
-585 LIQIDLTESD
+585 LIQVDLTSSD
-595 NKTIELM
+595 NSTIELM

-613 LFFNTEGKELST
+613 LFFNTQGEELST
-625 QRVTGFLNAEDFAK
+625 QRVTGFLNADDFAT
-639 HLATVRASAQ
+639 HLAAVRASAQ

>member
-9 VTLLVVPVKAATN
+9 VTLLTVPVKAATN
-22 NVLGN
+22 NVLGD
-27 LLGPPQH
+27 LLGPPQQ
-34 TFLPVEQAFVFDF
+34 TFLPVDQAFVFDF
-47 DQQGNTLFVGWDIAP
+47 DQQGSTLFVGWDIAP

-90 IEDEFFGKTAVFFNA
+90 IEDEFFGKTEVFFNSA
-105 VSVISKL
+105 SVISKL
-112 SNVTDGAVVKVR
+112 GNVTEDAVVKVR

-138 VISIPLSVISDA
+138 VISIPLSVISGE
-150 QIKNVDQNSASD
+150 QIKNVDQNSATD

-183 NSGNTEKELT
+183 NSDDTEKELT
-193 FTEQLASQSLITN
+193 FTEQLASQGLITN
-206 LLIFFIL
+206 LLIFFVV

-237 KNLSTKKAFGLSFVY
+237 QNLSTKKAFALSFVY

-257 VTYAALGLVIAALG
+257 VTYAALGLVVAALG
-271 GHVQGYLQ
+271 GQVQGYLQ
-279 HPYVLISFSLLFVL
+279 HPFVLVSFSLLFVL

-324 NYIGVFFMGV
+324 NYVGVFLMGV

-391 KAGRWMEQVKTL
+391 KAGGWMEQVKTL
-403 FGFVMLIV
+403 FGFVMLVV

-417 RLISADIILLM
+417 RLVSADIILLM
-428 AGLLA
+428 AGVLA

-441 HWQSGQMQSK
+441 HWQSSQTQSK

-460 ILSVITGF
+460 TLLVMTGF
-468 NLVKEYFWPTTQ
+468 TLTKNYFWPVQ
-480 PKIQLS
+480 AVQVS
-486 LQIAEVK
+486 SQSNEFK
-493 KEVNALHRELVKI
+493 K
-506 TDENNIVSAQQEKV
+506 
-520 VVAPILEKFKHVANL
+520 VADL
-535 AELKEAVAEANKQGR
+535 AELKEAVAQANNEGR
-550 LVMVDLYADW
+550 MVMVDLYADW

-585 LIQIDLTESD
+585 LIQVDLTNSD

-613 LFFNTEGKELST
+613 LFFNTQGKELTT

>member
-1 MRFFFLLL
+1 MDGRGTELMRFFFLLL
-9 VTLLVVPVKAATN
+9 VTLLTVPVKAATN
-22 NVLGN
+22 NVLGD

-34 TFLPVEQAFVFDF
+34 SFLPVDQAFVFDF
-47 DQQGNTLFVGWDIAP
+47 DQQGSTLFVGWDIAP

-90 IEDEFFGKTAVFFNA
+90 IEDEFFGKTEVFFNTA
-105 VSVISKL
+105 SVVSKL
-112 SNVTDGAVVKVR
+112 SNITEGAVVKVR

-138 VISIPLSVISDA
+138 VISIPLSVISGA
-150 QIKNVDQNSASD
+150 QIKNVDQNSATD
-162 KAATAQS
+162 ETAIAAN

-176 PATEPTT
+176 PTTEPTT
-183 NSGNTEKELT
+183 NLDDTKKELT

-206 LLIFFIL
+206 LLIFFAV

-237 KNLSTKKAFGLSFVY
+237 QNLSTKKAFALSFVY

-257 VTYAALGLVIAALG
+257 VTYAALGLVVAALG
-271 GHVQGYLQ
+271 GQVQGYLQ
-279 HPYVLISFSLLFVL
+279 HPFVLISFSLLFVL

-324 NYIGVFFMGV
+324 NYVGVFLMGV

-346 PLSATLLFVAQS
+346 PLSAALLFVAQS

-391 KAGRWMEQVKTL
+391 KAGGWMEQVKTL
-403 FGFVMLIV
+403 FGFVMLVV

-417 RLISADIILLM
+417 RLVSADIILLM
-428 AGLLA
+428 AGVLA

-441 HWQSGQMQSK
+441 HWQSSQTQSK
-451 LKTVLWFAA
+451 LKTALWFAA
-460 ILSVITGF
+460 TLLVITGF
-468 NLVKEYFWPTTQ
+468 TLTKNYFWPVQVQTVQ
-480 PKIQLS
+480 VSSQ
-486 LQIAEVK
+486 
-493 KEVNALHRELVKI
+493 
-506 TDENNIVSAQQEKV
+506 NNEFKQ
-520 VVAPILEKFKHVANL
+520 VADL
-535 AELKEAVAEANKQGR
+535 AELKEAVAQANDEGR
-550 LVMVDLYADW
+550 MVMVDLYADW

-613 LFFNTEGKELST
+613 LFFNTQGQELST

-639 HLATVRASAQ
+639 HLAVVRASAQ

>member
-1 MRFFFLLL
+1 ML
-9 VTLLVVPVKAATN
+9 VTLLVVPAKAATN
-22 NVLGN
+22 NVLGD

-76 GANIQ
+76 DATIE

-90 IEDEFFGKTAVFFNA
+90 IEDEFFGKTEVFFNTA
-105 VSVISKL
+105 SVVSKL
-112 SNVTDGAVVKVR
+112 SNVTEGAVVKVR

-138 VISIPLSVISDA
+138 VISIPLSVISGA
-150 QIKNVDQNSASD
+150 KIKNADKNSTTD
-162 KAATAQS
+162 EAATAQS
-169 TFAALNE
+169 TFAALND
-176 PATEPTT
+176 PVAEPTT
-183 NSGNTEKELT
+183 NSDDTEKELT

-206 LLIFFIL
+206 LLIFFVV

-237 KNLSTKKAFGLSFVY
+237 QNLSTKKAFALSFVY

-257 VTYAALGLVIAALG
+257 VTYAALGLVVAALG
-271 GHVQGYLQ
+271 GQVQGYLQ
-279 HPYVLISFSLLFVL
+279 HPFVLISFSLLFVL

-324 NYIGVFFMGV
+324 NYVGVFLMGV

-346 PLSATLLFVAQS
+346 PLSAALLFVAQS

-391 KAGRWMEQVKTL
+391 KAGGWMEQVKTL
-403 FGFVMLIV
+403 FGFVMLVV

-417 RLISADIILLM
+417 RLVSADIILLM
-428 AGLLA
+428 AGVLA

-441 HWQSGQMQSK
+441 HWQSSQTQSK
-451 LKTVLWFAA
+451 LKTALWFAA
-460 ILSVITGF
+460 TLLVITGF
-468 NLVKEYFWPTTQ
+468 TLTKNFFWPVQVQTVQ
-480 PKIQLS
+480 
-486 LQIAEVK
+486 
-493 KEVNALHRELVKI
+493 
-506 TDENNIVSAQQEKV
+506 VSSQSNE
-520 VVAPILEKFKHVANL
+520 FKHVANL
-535 AELKEAVAEANKQGR
+535 AELKEAVAQANNEGR
-550 LVMVDLYADW
+550 MVMVDLYADW

-585 LIQIDLTESD
+585 LIQVDLTESD

-613 LFFNTEGKELST
+613 LFFNTQGQELST

-639 HLATVRASAQ
+639 HLAAVRASAQ

>member
-9 VTLLVVPVKAATN
+9 VTLLTVPVKAATN
-22 NVLGN
+22 NVLGD

-34 TFLPVEQAFVFDF
+34 TFLPVDQAFVFDF

-62 DYYLYKKKIEIIAK
+62 DYYLYKKKIELIAK
-76 GANIQ
+76 DATIE

-90 IEDEFFGKTAVFFNA
+90 IEDEFFGKTEVFFNTA
-105 VSVISKL
+105 SVVSKL
-112 SNVTDGAVVKVR
+112 SNVNEGAVVKVR

-138 VISIPLSVISDA
+138 VISIPLSVIVDD
-150 QIKNVDQNSASD
+150 QVKNIQQNNAND
-162 KAATAQS
+162 EVATTAS

-176 PATEPTT
+176 PAAEPTID
-183 NSGNTEKELT
+183 SGDTEKELT
-193 FTEQLASQSLITN
+193 FTEQLASQSLMTN
-206 LLIFFIL
+206 LLIFFVV

-237 KNLSTKKAFGLSFVY
+237 QNLSTKKAFALSFVY

-257 VTYAALGLVIAALG
+257 VTYAALGLVVAALG
-271 GHVQGYLQ
+271 GQVQGYLQ

-324 NYIGVFFMGV
+324 NYVGVFLMGV

-346 PLSATLLFVAQS
+346 PLSAALLFVAQS

-391 KAGRWMEQVKTL
+391 KAGGWMEQVKTL
-403 FGFVMLIV
+403 FGFVMLVV

-417 RLISADIILLM
+417 RLVNADIILLM
-428 AGLLA
+428 AGVLA
-433 LATALYLH
+433 LATAIYLH
-441 HWQSGQMQSK
+441 HWQSSQGPSK
-451 LKTVLWFAA
+451 LKTALWFAA
-460 ILSVITGF
+460 TLLVITGF
-468 NLVKEYFWPTTQ
+468 TLSKNYFWPAQVQTVQ
-480 PKIQLS
+480 VSSQ
-486 LQIAEVK
+486 
-493 KEVNALHRELVKI
+493 
-506 TDENNIVSAQQEKV
+506 NNE
-520 VVAPILEKFKHVANL
+520 FKQVANL
-535 AELKEAVAEANKQGR
+535 TELKEAVAQANDEGR

-570 TFPDAKVQSE
+570 TFPDAKVQNE

-585 LIQIDLTESD
+585 LIQIDLTQSD
-595 NKTIELM
+595 NKTVELM

-613 LFFNTEGKELST
+613 LFFNTQGQELST
-625 QRVTGFLNAEDFAK
+625 QRVTGFLNADDFAK
-639 HLATVRASAQ
+639 HLAIVRASAQ

>member
-9 VTLLVVPVKAATN
+9 VTLLTVPVKAATN
-22 NVLGN
+22 NVLGD

-34 TFLPVEQAFVFDF
+34 TFLPVDQAFVFDF
-47 DQQGNTLFVGWDIAP
+47 DQQGSTLFVGWDIAS

-90 IEDEFFGKTAVFFNA
+90 IEDEFFGKTEVFFNTA
-105 VSVISKL
+105 SVVSKL
-112 SNVTDGAVVKVR
+112 SNITEGAVVKVR

-138 VISIPLSVISDA
+138 VISIPLSVISGA
-150 QIKNVDQNSASD
+150 QIKNVDQNSATD
-162 KAATAQS
+162 EAATAQS

-176 PATEPTT
+176 PTTEPTT
-183 NSGNTEKELT
+183 NSDDTEKELT

-206 LLIFFIL
+206 LLIFFAV

-237 KNLSTKKAFGLSFVY
+237 QNLSTKKAFALSFVY

-257 VTYAALGLVIAALG
+257 VTYAALGLVVAALG
-271 GHVQGYLQ
+271 GQVQGYLQ
-279 HPYVLISFSLLFVL
+279 HPFVLISFSLLFVL

-324 NYIGVFFMGV
+324 NYVGVFLMGV

-346 PLSATLLFVAQS
+346 PLSAALLFVAQS

-391 KAGRWMEQVKTL
+391 KAGGWMEQVKTL
-403 FGFVMLIV
+403 FGFVMLVV

-417 RLISADIILLM
+417 RLVSADIILLM
-428 AGLLA
+428 AGVLA

-441 HWQSGQMQSK
+441 HWQSSQTQSK
-451 LKTVLWFAA
+451 LKTALWFAA
-460 ILSVITGF
+460 TLLVITGF
-468 NLVKEYFWPTTQ
+468 TLTKNYFWPVQ
-480 PKIQLS
+480 SVQVS
-486 LQIAEVK
+486 SQ
-493 KEVNALHRELVKI
+493 
-506 TDENNIVSAQQEKV
+506 NNEFKQ
-520 VVAPILEKFKHVANL
+520 VADL
-535 AELKEAVAEANKQGR
+535 AELKEAVAQANDEGR
-550 LVMVDLYADW
+550 MVMVDLYADW

-613 LFFNTEGKELST
+613 LFFNTQGQELST

-639 HLATVRASAQ
+639 HLAVVRASAQ

>member
-9 VTLLVVPVKAATN
+9 VTLLTVPVKAATN
-22 NVLGN
+22 NALGD
-27 LLGPPQH
+27 LLGPPQQ
-34 TFLPVEQAFVFDF
+34 TFLPVDQAFVFDF
-47 DQQGNTLFVGWDIAP
+47 DQQGSTLFVGWDIAP

-81 VGDSGSGEI
+81 VGDSGRGEI
-90 IEDEFFGKTAVFFNA
+90 IEDEFFGKTEVFFNSA
-105 VSVISKL
+105 SVISKL
-112 SNVTDGAVVKVR
+112 SNITEGAVVKVR

-138 VISIPLSVISDA
+138 VISIPLSVISGA
-150 QIKNVDQNSASD
+150 QVKNVDQNSATD
-162 KAATAQS
+162 EAATAQS
-169 TFAALNE
+169 TLAALNE
-176 PATEPTT
+176 PTTEPST
-183 NSGNTEKELT
+183 NSDDAEKELT
-193 FTEQLASQSLITN
+193 FTEQLASQGLITN
-206 LLIFFIL
+206 LLIFFVV

-237 KNLSTKKAFGLSFVY
+237 QNLSTKKAFALSFVY

-257 VTYAALGLVIAALG
+257 VTYAALGLVVAALG
-271 GHVQGYLQ
+271 GQVQGYLQ
-279 HPYVLISFSLLFVL
+279 HPFVLVSFSLLFVL

-324 NYIGVFFMGV
+324 NYVGVFLMGV

-346 PLSATLLFVAQS
+346 PLSAALLFVAQS

-391 KAGRWMEQVKTL
+391 KAGGWMEQVKTL
-403 FGFVMLIV
+403 FGFVMLVV

-417 RLISADIILLM
+417 RLVSADIILLI
-428 AGLLA
+428 AGVLA

-441 HWQSGQMQSK
+441 HWQSSQTQSK
-451 LKTVLWFAA
+451 LKTALWFAA
-460 ILSVITGF
+460 TLLVMTGF
-468 NLVKEYFWPTTQ
+468 TLTKNYFWPVQ
-480 PKIQLS
+480 AVQVS
-486 LQIAEVK
+486 SQSNEFK
-493 KEVNALHRELVKI
+493 K
-506 TDENNIVSAQQEKV
+506 
-520 VVAPILEKFKHVANL
+520 VADL
-535 AELKEAVAEANKQGR
+535 AELKEAVAQASNEGR
-550 LVMVDLYADW
+550 MVMVDLYADW

-585 LIQIDLTESD
+585 LIQVDLTNSD

-613 LFFNTEGKELST
+613 LFFNTQGKELTT